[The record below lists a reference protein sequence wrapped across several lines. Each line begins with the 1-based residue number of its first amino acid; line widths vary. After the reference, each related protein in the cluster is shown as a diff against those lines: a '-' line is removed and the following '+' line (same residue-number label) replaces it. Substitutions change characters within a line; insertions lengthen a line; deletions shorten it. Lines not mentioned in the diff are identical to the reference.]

1 MIPRALI
8 AGLCAVALFAPLA
21 GAGDA
26 ELTKIKVGFLAAE
39 PAALVTY
46 AKHRGMFTKQGI
58 DAEMVP
64 RTDPALILAAL
75 LSGDVQFTGAHAGS
89 AALLKSRGSPVKVVA
104 AGALYEP
111 KNPTSAL
118 VAPRGSSI
126 KRPRDLVGKTIL
138 IDGPNTIAHIGVLKW
153 LKRGGVSKDDV
164 KINFVLFPDM
174 LASLSKGDV
183 DAAFLPE
190 PYITEAVQRG
200 SKVVAYPFNA
210 VCSKICLITF
220 WMARADVD
228 ANVSR
233 ALPERRP
240 ERRRLG
246 EPGQERRGERQDPRE
261 VPRRHRRQGARE
273 DEAVVVRDSP
283 PPVAGSAVARRL
295 RRIRRHPARLQGD
308 RPRQVA
314 SSARATA
321 SSRESRLPSSRVSSS
336 RSDGSTGSRA
346 QLCTHRPTGARA
358 ISASMA
364 PLSVPASRA
373 SPRTPRSPRAA

>member
-64 RTDPALILAAL
+64 RTDPRTDYRGAPVRRRAVQRRARRRRCPAQVQGF
-75 LSGDVQFTGAHAGS
+75 SGQGRRRPERCH
-89 AALLKSRGSPVKVVA
+89 
-104 AGALYEP
+104 EP

-164 KINFVLFPDM
+164 KINFVVFPDM

-210 VCSKICLITF
+210 VCSKVCVITF

-228 ANVSR
+228 ANV
-233 ALPERRP
+233 
-240 ERRRLG
+240 
-246 EPGQERRGERQDPRE
+246 
-261 VPRRHRRQGARE
+261 
-273 DEAVVVRDSP
+273 
-283 PPVAGSAVARRL
+283 VARFRNAIQNAAVWANQDKNDAASAKILARYVTIDAKVLAKMKRSSFGTRL
-295 RRIRRHPARLQGD
+295 RPSLAQPWLDAFAEFGVIPAGFK
-308 RPRQVA
+308 
-314 SSARATA
+314 
-321 SSRESRLPSSRVSSS
+321 
-336 RSDGSTGSRA
+336 
-346 QLCTHRPTGARA
+346 A
-358 ISASMA
+358 ID
-364 PLSVPASRA
+364 LVK
-373 SPRTPRSPRAA
+373 